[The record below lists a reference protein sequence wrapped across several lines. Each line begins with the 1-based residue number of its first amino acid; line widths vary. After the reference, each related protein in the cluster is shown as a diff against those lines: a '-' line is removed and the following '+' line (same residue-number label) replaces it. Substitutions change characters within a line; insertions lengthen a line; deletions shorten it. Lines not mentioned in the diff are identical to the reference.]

1 MVSRLQVAASAA
13 SEACCKVQRSC
24 VSVGKSS
31 YLWLC
36 LRQAGH
42 AASGALQHQ
51 WLNGLQVNA
60 GVDSLK
66 AMCDEIGI
74 TKLPYFHFLK
84 GDKGLVAEMSANLTV
99 HKLQQLRL
107 QIAQHHAT

>member
-1 MVSRLQVAASAA
+1 M
-13 SEACCKVQRSC
+13 
-24 VSVGKSS
+24 
-31 YLWLC
+31 
-36 LRQAGH
+36 
-42 AASGALQHQ
+42 
-51 WLNGLQVNA
+51 NA

-84 GDKGLVAEMSANLTV
+84 GEQGLVAEMSANLTAQ
-99 HKLQQLRL
+99 KLQQLRL